1 MHRLL
6 VAALAAC
13 SGVVALAPR
22 AAGAQQWND
31 SRTRALVER
40 ATARRAQQLADTGL
54 RDYKAVAH
62 GYVTFLAQVGEG
74 LAEPPRVVKADEL
87 VNEVYWRAPNLS
99 KQRIVG
105 RRDTLLLPTDIAYHR
120 DHLGIVQNNFP
131 AIIRLGE
138 GDEVRDVPHP
148 LSRDGLA
155 LYDFA
160 IADSLRIVFPGRDV
174 NVYEVRVRPKDDRQ
188 PRVVGAVYIDREAGQ
203 VVRMALSFTRAA
215 LLDTQLEDV
224 SIVLENR
231 LVEGRFWLP
240 SRQEIEIRRTG
251 TWLDYPV
258 RGIIRG
264 RWEIGDY
271 HFNLSLSPAI
281 FTGPEI
287 VQSPPAQLKTF
298 GWSGKILDSLPPDV
312 RATTD
317 ADIERVQ

>member
-22 AAGAQQWND
+22 TADAQQWND
-31 SRTRALVER
+31 SRTLALVQR

-74 LAEPPRVVKADEL
+74 LAEPPKVVKADEL

-99 KQRIVG
+99 KQRILG

-148 LSRDGLA
+148 LSPAGLEA
-155 LYDFA
+155 YDFA
-160 IADSLRIVFPGRDV
+160 IRDSLQIRLGPRVLD
-174 NVYEVRVRPKDDRQ
+174 VYEVRLRPKDDR
-188 PRVVGAVYIDREAGQ
+188 
-203 VVRMALSFTRAA
+203 
-215 LLDTQLEDV
+215 
-224 SIVLENR
+224 
-231 LVEGRFWLP
+231 
-240 SRQEIEIRRTG
+240 
-251 TWLDYPV
+251 
-258 RGIIRG
+258 
-264 RWEIGDY
+264 
-271 HFNLSLSPAI
+271 
-281 FTGPEI
+281 
-287 VQSPPAQLKTF
+287 
-298 GWSGKILDSLPPDV
+298 
-312 RATTD
+312 
-317 ADIERVQ
+317 

>member
-22 AAGAQQWND
+22 VAGAQQWND

-40 ATARRAQQLADTGL
+40 ATTRRAQQLADSGL

-74 LAEPPRVVKADEL
+74 LAEPPKVVKADEL

-148 LSRDGLA
+148 LSPTGLA
-155 LYDFA
+155 NYDFA
-160 IADSLRIVFPGRDV
+160 ITDSLPLNLPGRTIV
-174 NVYEVRVRPKDDRQ
+174 LYEVKVRPRNDRQ
-188 PRVVGAVYIDREAGQ
+188 PRIIGAIYIDRDDAQ
-203 VVRMALSFTRAA
+203 VVRMAFNFTRAA
-215 LLDTQLEDV
+215 FLDNALEDLFV
-224 SIVLENR
+224 VIENG
-231 LVEGRFWLP
+231 LIGGRFWLP
-240 SRQEIEIRRTG
+240 RKQEIEIRRGG
-251 TWLDYPV
+251 TWLDFPI

-271 HFNLSLSPAI
+271 QVNTGLGYDLFQ
-281 FTGPEI
+281 GPEI
-287 VQSPPAQLKTF
+287 IAAPRAARDTF
-298 GWSGKILDSLPPDV
+298 HFSGRVLDSLPPDV
-312 RATTD
+312 RVVTD
-317 ADIERVQ
+317 AEIRSV